1 MKVFVSSTTKD
12 LGDAR
17 KRVCEQLLQLGI
29 QPEQMLTKLQ

>member
-1 MKVFVSSTTKD
+1 VKIFVSSTTKD

-17 KRVCEQLLQLGI
+17 KKVCDQLLELDI